1 MGVWNGFDTGL
12 RAGLEFRNLNQMLT
26 GGTKDGRVTPR
37 GLRMRL
43 IVPMGNA
50 VLRARRNILAA
61 AAAATC
67 ALGLASC
74 ATDPAIL
81 TAAEQP
87 LPTETLAMLGKKG
100 MTPEAPIFV
109 RIFKEES
116 ELEVWKAREDG
127 RFYHLKTYPICNWS
141 GDLGPKVA
149 QGDKQAPEGFYS
161 IGSTQM
167 NPNSQYHVA
176 FNMGF
181 PNAYDRANNRTGQS
195 LMVHG
200 KCKSAGCYAMTD
212 ALVEEIYALARESFK
227 GGQQSFAVH
236 AFPFRMTD
244 EKLARFNKH
253 RWHAFWSTLK
263 QGYDYFEV
271 NRVPPQIAVCERRYV
286 VNVVV
291 PAANRLDPAG
301 QCPVFQRPELL
312 PYAPQPDFKLAAE
325 ERVSVPGPKTRDVAE
340 VVRDAEKSIG
350 SDDGWTST
358 ATATASLPGTRGNSV
373 ASSGVPSG
381 AAALGFSQ

>member
-1 MGVWNGFDTGL
+1 
-12 RAGLEFRNLNQMLT
+12 
-26 GGTKDGRVTPR
+26 
-37 GLRMRL
+37 MRL
-43 IVPMGNA
+43 IVPVGKAALTM
-50 VLRARRNILAA
+50 RAA
-61 AAAATC
+61 ALAVTAAV
-67 ALGLASC
+67 ALVLASC
-74 ATDPAIL
+74 ASEPVIL

-116 ELEVWKAREDG
+116 ELEVWKARADG

-141 GDLGPKVA
+141 GDLGPKLA
-149 QGDKQAPEGFYS
+149 QGDKQAPEGFYN
-161 IGSTQM
+161 IASTQM
-167 NPNSQYHVA
+167 NPNSQFHVA

-227 GGQQSFAVH
+227 GGQLNFAVH

-244 EKLARFNKH
+244 EKLARFTKH
-253 RWHAFWSTLK
+253 KWHGFWKTLK

-286 VNVVV
+286 VDVML
-291 PAANRLDPAG
+291 PASGRLDPEG
-301 QCPVFQRPELL
+301 RCPAFQRPALE
-312 PYAPQPDFKLAAE
+312 PFAPQPAEGKIAE
-325 ERVSVPGPKTRDVAE
+325 ERVTVPGPKTRDVAE
-340 VVRDAEKSIG
+340 VVDSAGKLN
-350 SDDGWTST
+350 SDGDGWMST
-358 ATATASLPGTRGNSV
+358 ASTNAPARPLGSTAPASGMP
-373 ASSGVPSG
+373 AG
-381 AAALGFSQ
+381 ATALGFNQ